1 MMKRQ
6 TYRANIGFTLT
17 ELMIAL
23 LLGSFLVAGVV
34 GVYVSNIQTAQVQQ
48 RLMQSQQSSQVSFQ
62 LLSRDAMH
70 AGFSGCGNMITQR
83 VVNVLNPPLA
93 WWAVWTAGIQ
103 GHEQGAVPQ
112 FAGAGIP
119 PVAGTDGVQLMYGRG
134 TSASIVSHNV
144 TAVPPL
150 VINQNVAGIVAND
163 IVLAC
168 DSKMAVIFQVTAIA
182 GNNISHAVGAGG
194 PGNASLNFGFGANGV
209 NFQQSLAADA
219 GTVMPLET
227 VGWFVGTNADGNSL
241 YRVALVAGQMRAEEI
256 LPGVENLQVQYL
268 SRDTANYVDAN
279 AVPDWEQVVALR
291 ATLTL
296 ANDAKMPVA
305 AGLRTFTQV
314 INLRNH

>member
-1 MMKRQ
+1 MRMQKPQ
-6 TYRANIGFTLT
+6 KQQGFTLT

-23 LLGSFLVAGVV
+23 VLGSFLVAGVV
-34 GVYVSNIQTAQVQQ
+34 GVYVSNIRTGQVQQ
-48 RLMQSQQSSQVSFQ
+48 RLMSSQQASQIGFQ

-70 AGFSGCGNMITQR
+70 AGFSGCANMIQQR

-93 WWAVWTAGIQ
+93 WWAIWTAGIR

-112 FAGAGIP
+112 FAGAGILP
-119 PVAGTDGVQLMYGRG
+119 LAGADGVQLMYGRG

-144 TAVPPL
+144 VGNPPM

-163 IVLAC
+163 IVMAC

-182 GNNISHAVGAGG
+182 GNNISHAVGAGA
-194 PGNASLNFGFGANGV
+194 PGNASLNFGFGANGA
-209 NFQQSLAADA
+209 NFPQSLSSDA

-227 VGWFVGTNADGNSL
+227 VGWFVGTNSDGNSL
-241 YRVALVAGQMRAEEI
+241 YRVALVAGQMRTEEI
-256 LPGVENLQVQYL
+256 LPGVDNLQIQYL
-268 SRDTANYVDAN
+268 SRGAANYVNAN
-279 AVPDWEQVVALR
+279 AVADWEQVVALR

-296 ANDAKMPVA
+296 TNDAKMPVA

>member
-1 MMKRQ
+1 MRMQKSQ
-6 TYRANIGFTLT
+6 QQKGFTLT

-23 LLGSFLVAGVV
+23 VLGSFLVAGVV
-34 GVYVSNIQTAQVQQ
+34 GVYVSNIRTGQVQQ
-48 RLMQSQQSSQVSFQ
+48 RLMSSQQASQIGFQ

-70 AGFSGCGNMITQR
+70 AGFSGCANMITQR

-93 WWAVWTAGIQ
+93 WWAIWTAGIR

-119 PVAGTDGVQLMYGRG
+119 PLAGADGVQLMYGRG

-144 TAVPPL
+144 VGNPPM

-163 IVLAC
+163 VVLAC
-168 DSKMAVIFQVTAIA
+168 DSKMAVIFQVTAIT
-182 GNNISHAVGAGG
+182 GNNISHAVGAGA

-209 NFQQSLAADA
+209 NFPQSLSADA

-227 VGWFVGTNADGNSL
+227 VGWFVGTNSDGNSL
-241 YRVALVAGQMRAEEI
+241 YRVALVAGQMRTEEI
-256 LPGVENLQVQYL
+256 LPGVENLQIQYL
-268 SRDTANYVDAN
+268 SRGAANYVNAN
-279 AVPDWEQVVALR
+279 AVADWEQVVALR

-296 ANDAKMPVA
+296 TNDAKMPVA